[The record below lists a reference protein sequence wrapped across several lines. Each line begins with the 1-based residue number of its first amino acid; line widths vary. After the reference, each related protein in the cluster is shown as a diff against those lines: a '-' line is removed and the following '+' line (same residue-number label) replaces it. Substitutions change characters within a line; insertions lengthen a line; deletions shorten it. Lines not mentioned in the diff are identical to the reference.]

1 MTDSRLSR
9 IARLYAAAC
18 SRARAALAA
27 GDRDGYRYSIAEARR
42 LSRIMS
48 EG

>member
-1 MTDSRLSR
+1 MTRLDR
-9 IARLYAAAC
+9 LARLYAAAC

-27 GDRDGYRYSIAEARR
+27 GDRDAYCYLMSEARTLR
-42 LSRIMS
+42 LAMT

>member
-1 MTDSRLSR
+1 MTRLDR
-9 IARLYAAAC
+9 LARLYAAAC

-27 GDRDGYRYSIAEARR
+27 GDRDAYCYCMREARR
-42 LSRIMS
+42 YRRALS